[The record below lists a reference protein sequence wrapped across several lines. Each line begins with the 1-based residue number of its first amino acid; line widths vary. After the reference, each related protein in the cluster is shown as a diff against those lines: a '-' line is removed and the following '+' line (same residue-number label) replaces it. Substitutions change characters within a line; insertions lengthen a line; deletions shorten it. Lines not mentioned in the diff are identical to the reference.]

1 MSDDPE
7 RIVRN
12 MLAAFGRRDL
22 EAVMAA
28 FAPNAVYHNVP
39 VAPIQGAAGIRQ
51 IFTAFLEAMESLD
64 LEVVHLAAQGP
75 MVLTERV
82 DHFLMRTGARF
93 DLPVA
98 GVFEV
103 RDGAI
108 IAFRDYFDL
117 ASFERPSGMQLRA

>member
-1 MSDDPE
+1 MSDDAE
-7 RIVRN
+7 RIVRD

-28 FAPNAVYHNVP
+28 FAADAVYHNVP
-39 VAPIQGAAGIRQ
+39 VAPIAGTAGIRE
-51 IFTAFLEAMESLD
+51 IFTAFLAAMEWLD
-64 LEVVHLAAQGP
+64 LEVVHLAARGP

-103 RDGAI
+103 RDGKI
-108 IAFRDYFDL
+108 VAFRDYFDL
-117 ASFERPSGMQLRA
+117 ASFERPSGMRLTA